1 MTQLK
6 KMAQLIPG
14 LSKSGK
20 LTIEQAAYI
29 EKVSELADAHSD
41 ELISNGSKDHAK
53 VLIHALLS
61 RAKSEVKLFSSY
73 LSSDIY
79 DDEAILDAL
88 DHVIND
94 RKIKLEILL
103 QEPENSIDENT
114 GSYQES
120 KFLNR
125 CVSAVSRPPS
135 DDSQI
140 FLKISKK
147 EHKDILS
154 HFMTMDDDAYRFCED
169 KTNPNRQ
176 AVASFKRPKTVS
188 NLKRQ
193 FDIMFMDAIDY
204 QGAK

>member
-103 QEPENSIDENT
+103 QEPENSID
-114 GSYQES
+114 
-120 KFLNR
+120 
-125 CVSAVSRPPS
+125 
-135 DDSQI
+135 DSQI